1 MAKNRQGLLVVG
13 KEQTGLLGVGKEH
26 TGLLAVG
33 KEHHYRVRLLA
44 KSTIRVRAVG
54 KEHRSETRSWEKAQ
68 RANYTHRTGAITSY
82 IKRCT

>member
-1 MAKNRQGLLVVG
+1 MVVG

-44 KSTIRVRAVG
+44 KSTLIG
-54 KEHRSETRSWEKAQ
+54 LGCWQ
-68 RANYTHRTGAITSY
+68 RAPLGSGLLAKSTEVRQGAGKRHKEQITHIERGEE
-82 IKRCT
+82 KEMR